1 MKKEQKQLVLL
12 IAGFFN
18 VARTQPNSN
27 ALWVDE
33 QVYTYAELLLRTA
46 RITRTLMRE
55 NKDCSQQ
62 RCALL
67 VDRSITAY
75 AAVLG
80 SLLAG
85 MAYVPLNAKFPVQR
99 NLRMVELSSS
109 TSLVVDERS
118 LDAAR
123 ELLQSYPDPLTVLM
137 PETETLP
144 AWAASASQHTYIL
157 KRQMAEADTASLC
170 LPARANPVAY
180 VLFTSGSTG
189 LPKGVAVTNEN
200 ASTYVANIMERYQ
213 PGQGDRFTQ
222 FFDFTFDLS
231 VHDIFVSLS
240 SGACLYSVP
249 AKLMM
254 MPLKFVQQHELT
266 HWFSV
271 PSLAACLKRYNALRP
286 GILPSLK
293 YSLFCGEALPTSL
306 AQDWQPAAPNSII
319 ENLYGPT
326 EATIAFTVYPY
337 QAGDQ
342 RIAALPVVPIG
353 QPLPGQETIVLDEH
367 YHPVADG
374 DIGELYLGGSQ
385 LAQGYWENAELTRQ
399 RFLSMHFEGKQAKR
413 WYRTGDLA
421 SVDAEVGLLYCGRI
435 DNQVKIRGYRVEVQE
450 VEAVI
455 RRLGG
460 SDLVAVVAWPVA
472 ADGSVQG
479 LLAYGCGFTVSS
491 RDILKACTLHLP
503 AYMVPQDVIELRKMP
518 FNANGKIDYP
528 ALQKLARE
536 SDGQQVEKL
545 IPGV

>member
-1 MKKEQKQLVLL
+1 MKKTANLL
-12 IAGFFN
+12 ISGFLN
-18 VARTQPNSN
+18 AARNHPNSN

-33 QVYTYAELLLRTA
+33 QVYTYAELLLRVA
-46 RITRTLMRE
+46 RISRTLGRE
-55 NKDCSQQ
+55 IKNAHQQ
-62 RCALL
+62 RCAVL
-67 VDRSITAY
+67 VERSITAY
-75 AAVLG
+75 ASVLG

-85 MAYVPLNAKFPVQR
+85 MSYVPLNAKFPAQR
-99 NLRMVELSSS
+99 NLRMLELSSS
-109 TSLVVDERS
+109 TSIVVDERS
-118 LDAAR
+118 MDAAK
-123 ELLQSYPDPLTVLM
+123 EILQAYPDPLMVLM
-137 PETETLP
+137 PETDSLP
-144 AWAASASQHTYIL
+144 TWAASASQHTYIL
-157 KRQMAEADTASLC
+157 KRQLAEADTANLA
-170 LPARANPVAY
+170 LPQKANAVAY

-189 LPKGVAVTNEN
+189 LPKGVAVTNDN
-200 ASTYVANIMERYQ
+200 ASTYVANIIERYQ
-213 PGQGDRFTQ
+213 PGPGDRFTQ

-249 AKLMM
+249 GRVMM

-306 AQDWQPAAPNSII
+306 AQDWQPAAPNSVI

-337 QAGDQ
+337 QADDQ

-353 QPLPGQETIVLDEH
+353 TPLPGQEVVILDEH
-367 YHPVADG
+367 FAPVADG
-374 DIGELYLGGSQ
+374 ETGELYLGGSQ
-385 LAQGYWENAELTRQ
+385 LAQGYWENTELTRQ
-399 RFLSMHFEGKQAKR
+399 RFLNMRFEGKQASR

-421 SVDAEVGLLYCGRI
+421 SHDAQAGLLYGGRI

-460 SDLVAVVAWPVA
+460 SDLVAVVPWPLA

-491 RDILKACTLHLP
+491 MEILKACTLQLP
-503 AYMVPQDVIELRKMP
+503 AYMVPQDLIELRKMP
-518 FNANGKIDYP
+518 FNSNGKIDYP
-528 ALQKLARE
+528 ALQKMAGDGDKLKRE
-536 SDGQQVEKL
+536 AVTQGL
-545 IPGV
+545 

>member
-1 MKKEQKQLVLL
+1 MKKEQKLL
-12 IAGFFN
+12 IAGFLN
-18 VARTQPNSN
+18 TAKNQPNSN

-33 QVYTYAELLLRTA
+33 QVYTYAELLLRVA
-46 RITRTLMRE
+46 RITRTLARE
-55 NKDCSQQ
+55 NKDCSRQ

-75 AAVLG
+75 ASVLG
-80 SLLAG
+80 TLLAG
-85 MAYVPLNAKFPVQR
+85 MTYVPLNAKFPVQR
-99 NLRMVELSSS
+99 NLRMVELSAS
-109 TSLVVDERS
+109 TSIVVDERS
-118 LDAAR
+118 MDAAK
-123 ELLQSYPDPLTVLM
+123 ELLQAYPEPLTVLM

-144 AWAASASQHTYIL
+144 TWATSASQHTYIL
-157 KRQMAEADTASLC
+157 KRQMAEADTASLT
-170 LPARANPVAY
+170 LPAKANPVAY
-180 VLFTSGSTG
+180 ILFTSGSTG

-200 ASTYVANIMERYQ
+200 AATYVASIKARYQ
-213 PGQGDRFTQ
+213 PGQSDRFTQ

-240 SGACLYSVP
+240 AGACLYSVP

-326 EATIAFTVYPY
+326 EATIAFTVHPY
-337 QAGDQ
+337 EASDQ

-353 QPLPGQETIVLDEH
+353 QPLPGQETMVLDEH
-367 YHPVADG
+367 FNPVADG
-374 DIGELYLGGSQ
+374 EIGELYLGGSQ
-385 LAQGYWENAELTRQ
+385 LAQGYWENTELTRQ
-399 RFLSMHFEGKQAKR
+399 RFLNMHFEGKQAQR

-421 SVDAEVGLLYCGRI
+421 CVDAKVGLLYCGRI

-460 SDLVAVVAWPVA
+460 SDLVAVVPWPVA
-472 ADGSVQG
+472 ADGSVQS

-503 AYMVPQDVIELRKMP
+503 AYMLPQDVIELRKMP
-518 FNANGKIDYP
+518 FNSNGKIDYS
-528 ALQKLARE
+528 ALQKLAKE

-545 IPGV
+545 VPGV